1 MLRTPAS
8 SFFRGGYGYINKP
21 FTECMEYLQSWRFR
35 LKKLRKAKEVVYES
49 KIIIIIIIMIIIYS
63 LSRSI

>member
-1 MLRTPAS
+1 
-8 SFFRGGYGYINKP
+8 
-21 FTECMEYLQSWRFR
+21 

-49 KIIIIIIIMIIIYS
+49 KIIIIVIIMIIIYS